1 MKRESFTILLLL
13 LFFGLAFSAP
23 IPFLKPSFLNLKEDL
38 EESTKAGKYLF
49 IMFHQEGCPFCDK
62 MRRVTFQDSQVQ
74 GYYTKHFN
82 MVEIDIK
89 GGLEVVDFD
98 GKKTTERQF
107 ALKHGVRLTPVFMFL
122 DKNGNVIAKVPGYIE
137 PREFLLIG
145 RWVVEE
151 HYKRVNLVNF
161 LRENK
166 K

>member
-1 MKRESFTILLLL
+1 ME
-13 LFFGLAFSAP
+13 
-23 IPFLKPSFLNLKEDL
+23 
-38 EESTKAGKYLF
+38 
-49 IMFHQEGCPFCDK
+49 
-62 MRRVTFQDSQVQ
+62 V
-74 GYYTKHFN
+74 
-82 MVEIDIK
+82 DIR
-89 GGLEVVDFD
+89 GSLEVVDFD

-107 ALKHGVRLTPVFMFL
+107 ALKHGIRLTPVFMFL